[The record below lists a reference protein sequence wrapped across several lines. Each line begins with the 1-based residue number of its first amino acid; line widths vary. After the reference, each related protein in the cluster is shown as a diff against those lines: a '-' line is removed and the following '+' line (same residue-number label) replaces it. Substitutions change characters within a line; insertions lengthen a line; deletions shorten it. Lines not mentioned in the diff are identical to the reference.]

1 LLPRDLRKAATVV
14 ETGEGKSE
22 RLIMKALI
30 AALAFVTLMSA
41 PAFAQL
47 YGQRYWQPPEYG
59 QSPASPY
66 YGGNGY

>member
-1 LLPRDLRKAATVV
+1 
-14 ETGEGKSE
+14 
-22 RLIMKALI
+22 MKALI
-30 AALAFVTLMSA
+30 AALALVTLMSA

-47 YGQRYWQPPEYG
+47 YGQRHWQPPEYG